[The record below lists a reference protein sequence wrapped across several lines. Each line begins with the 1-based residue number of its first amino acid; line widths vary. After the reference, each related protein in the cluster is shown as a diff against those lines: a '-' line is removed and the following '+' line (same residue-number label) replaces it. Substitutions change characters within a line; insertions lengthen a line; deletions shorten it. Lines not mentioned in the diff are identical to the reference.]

1 MSAPLKNRKVQLKS
15 LGGNT
20 MNANT
25 SSKLSKGLYRAA
37 IAVAAIGIAAAAAS
51 VQAKPNPNKGDD
63 KPANIVAHVQLPG
76 GPVTRM
82 LLVKKEGKEY
92 LLVGLNSTASVA
104 VFDVSNPD
112 RPRAIDTNSSASGA
126 PSAEVKVVADTL
138 TLFGSSDA
146 GTSSAAN
153 SKDMRSFS
161 GVTASMKDKARGLI
175 YVTNGDGLWIV
186 KTKQKVEEEAIVDNY
201 GG

>member
-1 MSAPLKNRKVQLKS
+1 
-15 LGGNT
+15 

-25 SSKLSKGLYRAA
+25 SNKLSKGFYRVAF
-37 IAVAAIGIAAAAAS
+37 AVAAIGIAAAGPAI
-51 VQAKPNPNKGDD
+51 QAKPNPNKGED
-63 KPANIVAHVQLPG
+63 KPANVIAHVQLSG

-92 LLVGLNSTASVA
+92 LLIGLDSTAGVA

-112 RPRAIDTNSSASGA
+112 RPRTIDTSSSATGA

-146 GTSSAAN
+146 GTPERQGPRPHLRHQWRWPVDRQVKAKSRG
-153 SKDMRSFS
+153 RS
-161 GVTASMKDKARGLI
+161 DRR
-175 YVTNGDGLWIV
+175 
-186 KTKQKVEEEAIVDNY
+186 
-201 GG
+201 

>member
-1 MSAPLKNRKVQLKS
+1 
-15 LGGNT
+15 
-20 MNANT
+20 MNAST

-37 IAVAAIGIAAAAAS
+37 IAVAAIGITAAGPA
-51 VQAKPNPNKGDD
+51 VQAKPNPNKGED

-92 LLVGLNSTASVA
+92 LLVGLNSTAGVA

-112 RPRAIDTNSSASGA
+112 RPRTIDTTSSPAGA
-126 PSAEVKVVADTL
+126 PSAEVKVIADTL

-146 GTSSAAN
+146 GSASSAN

-161 GVTASMKDKARGLI
+161 GVTASMKDKTRGLI

-186 KTKQKVEEEAIVDNY
+186 KSKQKVEEEAIVDNY

>member
-1 MSAPLKNRKVQLKS
+1 
-15 LGGNT
+15 
-20 MNANT
+20 MNAKT
-25 SSKLSKGLYRAA
+25 SNKLSKGFYRAA
-37 IAVAAIGIAAAAAS
+37 IAVAAIGLAAAGPAI
-51 VQAKPNPNKGDD
+51 QAKPIPNKGEDR
-63 KPANIVAHVQLPG
+63 PANVVAHVQLSG

-92 LLVGLNSTASVA
+92 LLIGLDSTAGVA

-112 RPRAIDTNSSASGA
+112 RPRTIDTSSSVTGA

-161 GVTASMKDKARGLI
+161 GVTASMKDKTRGLI

-186 KTKQKVEEEAIVDNY
+186 KSKQKVEEEVIVDNY

>member
-1 MSAPLKNRKVQLKS
+1 MK
-15 LGGNT
+15 GN
-20 MNANT
+20 A
-25 SSKLSKGLYRAA
+25 SSKLSKGFYRAA
-37 IAVAAIGIAAAAAS
+37 IAAAAIGIALAGQ
-51 VQAKPNPNKGDD
+51 VVNAKPNPNKGED
-63 KPANIVAHVQLPG
+63 KPANVVAHVQLSG

-112 RPRAIDTNSSASGA
+112 QPRTIDTASSTTGA
-126 PSAEVKVVADTL
+126 PSAEVKVVTDTL

-146 GTSSAAN
+146 GTASSAN

-161 GVTASMKDKARGLI
+161 GVTASMKDKARGLT

-186 KTKQKVEEEAIVDNY
+186 KSKQKVAEEAIVDNY